1 MSDEHNLLASLEAHG
16 MQFLERFSDL
26 GAKREEVQNDKSFHF
41 APDVSNSTSSFDG
54 EPEEWTGFA
63 SADDFGMDLD
73 EVPVGPL
80 LDGAGYYHFTACDKV
95 THNLMHLPGPAVPAP
110 NEVVFCEG
118 TSISRKPKPK
128 SQNRSFMVSLV
139 HRLMRRLC

>member
-16 MQFLERFSDL
+16 MQFLARFSDL
-26 GAKREEVQNDKSFHF
+26 GSKREEVQDDKSLHF

-73 EVPVGPL
+73 KVPVGPL
-80 LDGAGYYHFTACDKV
+80 LDGAGYHHSTACDKV
-95 THNLMHLPGPAVPAP
+95 THRLMHYLAQQ
-110 NEVVFCEG
+110 C
-118 TSISRKPKPK
+118 
-128 SQNRSFMVSLV
+128 
-139 HRLMRRLC
+139 MRPTR